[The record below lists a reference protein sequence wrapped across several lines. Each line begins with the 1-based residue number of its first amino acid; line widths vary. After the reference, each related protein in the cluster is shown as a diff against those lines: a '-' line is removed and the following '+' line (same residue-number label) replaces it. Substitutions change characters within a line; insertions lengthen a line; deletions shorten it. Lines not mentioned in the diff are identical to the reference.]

1 MSNRL
6 DDFLENYNARKTE
19 GAPIYNSTNILNT
32 HKVQFPDG
40 TIQYREFVKKKPT
53 AILLAKTMDGQTIC
67 IGKTAAN
74 CSEGALLKLPTVDL
88 EEGEENEEATKVALR
103 KFLKEAGFEA
113 REIIPTGF
121 HYQDP
126 GLSGERV
133 YEYYAMD
140 CCQVSEQG
148 LDNEKSINT
157 ILLSQEEIK
166 KAIIKNKFL
175 DASSLIVFMR
185 MLLLNEEIQSTE
197 GKGNYKLDELL
208 EKCKCMQLGET
219 LPGGCFFKMMER
231 RVELPDGTKQKIVF
245 VKKKPAAIVLAIT
258 PGEKII
264 CIVQPIANCP
274 EGALLEFPAGYL
286 EGTEDATKAA
296 LRELLEETGFETK
309 KVISLGYHY
318 QDSELNGERV
328 YEYCAIDCRQIS
340 EQVLD
345 RGEYI
350 KTILLSQ
357 EEIKNAIISGK
368 LLDANSLIV
377 FMKVLLL
384 KEIIQIFEDRQ
395 CNQDRVVSD
404 EKEGH

>member
-1 MSNRL
+1 MSNQL
-6 DDFLENYNARKTE
+6 DDFLKEYKSKEIGKAEIGKSSD
-19 GAPIYNSTNILNT
+19 GLNT
-32 HKVQFPDG
+32 HKVKFPDG

-53 AILLAKTMDGQTIC
+53 AILLAKTRDGQTIC

-74 CSEGALLKLPTVDL
+74 CSEGALLKLPSVEL
-88 EEGEENEEATKVALR
+88 EEENEEAIKVALR
-103 KFLKEAGFEA
+103 KILKEVGFETG
-113 REIIPTGF
+113 EIIPIGF

-133 YEYYAMD
+133 YEYCAID
-140 CCQVSEQG
+140 CYQVSEPG
-148 LDNEKSINT
+148 LAKEKNEKT
-157 ILLSQEEIK
+157 IFLSQEDIK
-166 KAIIKNKFL
+166 KAIIKNKLL
-175 DASSLIVFMR
+175 DASSLIVLMR
-185 MLLLNEEIQSTE
+185 TLLLNEKIQNAE
-197 GKGNYKLDELL
+197 EKENYKLDELL
-208 EKCKCMQLGET
+208 EKCKCTQLGET
-219 LPGGCFFKMMER
+219 LSGGSFYKIMER
-231 RVELPDGTKQKIVF
+231 MVQLPDGTKQKTVF

-258 PGEKII
+258 TKGEII
-264 CIVQPIANCP
+264 SIVQPIANCP
-274 EGALLEFPAGYL
+274 EGSLLEFPAGYL
-286 EGTEDATKAA
+286 EETEEATKAA

-328 YEYCAIDCRQIS
+328 YEYCAIDCSQVS

-368 LLDANSLIV
+368 LLDANSLIA

-384 KEIIQIFEDRQ
+384 NERIKILENRKGEPDGVLPHQKGER
-395 CNQDRVVSD
+395 
-404 EKEGH
+404 